1 MRSLWTATTG
11 MRGQNLSMDVI
22 ANNLANVS
30 TTGFKK
36 SSTSFQDLIYQHV
49 ELPGAPTSDNGTQS
63 PSGIQVG
70 LGVRPAAVTKV
81 FTEGDIVQTSNEF
94 DVAIEGAGFFQVELP
109 DGNTA
114 YTRAG
119 NFNRDGTGRIVTPE
133 GYPIIPSITIPEN
146 ARQVTVSETG
156 VVSAI
161 LGDDT
166 ESTELGNLDL
176 ATFVNDAGL
185 LAIGRNLFRETES
198 SGTATIGTPGSDG
211 YGTLLQGF
219 LEQSN
224 VNLVGELANMITT
237 QRAFEINSKAVS
249 TSDEMMSTVVNMV

>member
-1 MRSLWTATTG
+1 MS
-11 MRGQNLSMDVI
+11 GQNLSMDVI

-30 TTGFKK
+30 TTGYKK
-36 SSTSFQDLIYQHV
+36 SETSFQDLIYQYV
-49 ELPGAPTSDNGTQS
+49 KVPGAPTSDNGTQS

-81 FTEGDIVQTSNEF
+81 FTEGDIVQTSNEY

-109 DGNTA
+109 DGNTS

-119 NFNRDGTGRIVTPE
+119 NLNRDGNGRIVTPD
-133 GYPIIPSITIPEN
+133 GYPLIPSITIPEN

-166 ESTELGNLDL
+166 ESTELGNMDL
-176 ATFVNDAGL
+176 ATFTNNAGL
-185 LAIGRNLFRETES
+185 LAIGRNLYRETES

-211 YGTLLQGF
+211 YGTLLQGY

-224 VNLVGELANMITT
+224 VNLVAEMANMITT
-237 QRAFEINSKAVS
+237 QRAFEINSKSVS
-249 TSDEMMSTVVNMV
+249 TSDEMMSTIVNMV